1 MNSLVSGQWGDK
13 VVAIKVDV
21 GEADGLVALHWG
33 TSMAQGVNGAS
44 DTPGALT
51 IFDCNDCFADG
62 YLPLTHSLIYTHTEY
77 KI

>member
-1 MNSLVSGQWGDK
+1 M
-13 VVAIKVDV
+13 AIKVDV

-44 DTPGALT
+44 DTPGALA
-51 IFDCNDCFADG
+51 IFDCNDCYADG
-62 YLPLTHSLIYTHTEY
+62 YLSQTHTLIHTQREY